1 MKMVRNCVVV
11 IVPIEATT
19 QQGMFITEKDR
30 LKHNKGCL

>member
-19 QQGMFITEKDR
+19 QGMFITERDR